1 MSAVD
6 LQRRLARSIER
17 GKGRMML
24 TQTDFGVLLESGA
37 YEAVCNAATTE
48 LKQRRSELAV
58 AKKPTTM
65 PEAKL
70 SPEFVE
76 AEMNRALNALKKPS
90 RKLVR

>member
-6 LQRRLARSIER
+6 LQRRLARAMER
-17 GKGRMML
+17 GRGSMMI
-24 TQTDFGVLLESGA
+24 TQSDLGVLLESGA

-48 LKQRRSELAV
+48 LKQRRSELSA
-58 AKKPTTM
+58 AKKPT
-65 PEAKL
+65 PIPDANI

-90 RKLVR
+90 RKPV